1 MEYNESVTGHNLIFR
16 TIQPERSAYLGLS
29 EEAHRKNQRNMHVNA
44 QVTAVTTMM
53 EVSGNCINGIIY
65 LVMNGL
71 NVKFASSALF
81 MLLHFVVLS
90 YAFLMNTRYNKNRII
105 EYGWLNVIKNIFGCN
120 SRRAIEVDNDNVKKG
135 NNKEGESTPKCNGGK
150 IKKFR
155 PSIASNIQN
164 VTLKSN
170 IQSNTTKVNNV
181 QDKIDGPKE
190 LSVTCI
196 TAAREPNISES
207 VFQSSTQMKY
217 TSSSGDIIKP
227 PGVFTISC
235 NEISIV
241 PSISEKNIPLAS
253 PIYQPSIE
261 NDDNTHP
268 EDIRGPC
275 DMASNVPS
283 ISEKDNPIAHQMD
296 QPLFS
301 NINVIHHQLLS
312 ASCIATSNVFNDY
325 GKDIL
330 SAFQKMNQPSS
341 SNKCKALNASG
352 DTIQYNKEPSISQN
366 RSRIFDKLLSSLDE
380 ENTYIYYV
388 MRLVELEES
397 HAKQLN
403 VDTLTDENVNHTIVE
418 LPHFLGNPHR
428 RRTMRGNMISYLIE
442 YKNDDDKYKA
452 HFEYFMEMEE
462 NFIENGC

>member
-1 MEYNESVTGHNLIFR
+1 MIFR

-120 SRRAIEVDNDNVKKG
+120 SRRAIEVENGNVKKG
-135 NNKEGESTPKCNGGK
+135 NSKEGESTPNCDGGK
-150 IKKFR
+150 IKQSR
-155 PSIASNIQN
+155 PSIASNNQN
-164 VTLKSN
+164 LTLKSN
-170 IQSNTTKVNNV
+170 IQSNAAKVNNV
-181 QDKIDGPKE
+181 QDKMDGPKE

-196 TAAREPNISES
+196 AAAREPSISES
-207 VFQSSTQMKY
+207 GFQSSSQMKHA
-217 TSSSGDIIKP
+217 SSSANNIKLP
-227 PGVFTISC
+227 SVFAISC

-241 PSISEKNIPLAS
+241 PSISEKNIPFS
-253 PIYQPSIE
+253 SSIDQPSIQ

-268 EDIRGPC
+268 EDISDPC
-275 DMASNVPS
+275 DIASNVPC
-283 ISEKDNPIAHQMD
+283 ITEKDNPIARQMD
-296 QPLFS
+296 QPFS
-301 NINVIHHQLLS
+301 SNNNVNHHELLS
-312 ASCIATSNVFNDY
+312 VSCIATSNVLNDF

-341 SNKCKALNASG
+341 SNKCEALNVSG
-352 DTIQYNKEPSISQN
+352 DTIKYNKEPSISQS
-366 RSRIFDKLLSSLDE
+366 RSRIFDMLLSSLDE
-380 ENTYIYYV
+380 EKTYIYNV
-388 MRLVELEES
+388 MRLVELEEA
-397 HAKQLN
+397 HANQLN
-403 VDTLTDENVNHTIVE
+403 LDILTYENVDHTIVE
-418 LPHFLGNPHR
+418 LPHFLGSPHR
-428 RRTMRGNMISYLIE
+428 RRTMRGRMISYLIE
-442 YKNDDDKYKA
+442 YKNDDDKYKS